1 MRLSGTLPAF
11 ASVLDFNW
19 YKDGTA
25 MAYRVDA
32 TNDNLPDVYGRGGPY
47 PAYTTAKLNGNMTT
61 GGAVRSV
68 YRYRP

>member
-1 MRLSGTLPAF
+1 
-11 ASVLDFNW
+11 
-19 YKDGTA
+19 

-47 PAYTTAKLNGNMTT
+47 PAYTTAKLNGSMTA
-61 GGAVRSV
+61 GGFVRSM

>member
-1 MRLSGTLPAF
+1 MRLSGTLPAS
-11 ASVLDFNW
+11 ASVSDFIW

-32 TNDNLPDVYGRGGPY
+32 TNDNLPDVIGRGGPY
-47 PAYTTAKLNGNMTT
+47 PAYTAAKLNTNMVA
-61 GGAVRSV
+61 GGAVGNV